1 MWVLW
6 SAVTCYRFRRP
17 RLVAAREGPQ
27 LGSSRRQVA
36 VYQSADKS
44 AHSKISP
51 RQRLRHTRQRIRE
64 RRDQRAVLLQLS
76 RINFVERV
84 RGGVMII
91 KVSARVL
98 NRRERRHA
106 GFTKR
111 GNVSPDRKSTRLNS
125 SHL

>member
-1 MWVLW
+1 MDFTTKTLRHKHELTLEPGYTLFGTISLVFLW
-6 SAVTCYRFRRP
+6 
-17 RLVAAREGPQ
+17 L
-27 LGSSRRQVA
+27 
-36 VYQSADKS
+36 
-44 AHSKISP
+44 ISP
-51 RQRLRHTRQRIRE
+51 RQRLRHARQRIRE

-106 GFTKR
+106 GFPKWRNIGAGLLDHTGHAR
-111 GNVSPDRKSTRLNS
+111 ALALQNCRQRL
-125 SHL
+125 